1 MSNIGSVRTRVF
13 FFFQPTQEAQ
23 PSTKTQKKKKDKFL
37 RSTDSREIFF
47 TFFSINDFLERDEFM
62 IDVRINQYV
71 FVQRTRP
78 NRRQT
83 LENAKE
89 CSQLLTRKNNAL

>member
-1 MSNIGSVRTRVF
+1 MSNIALEFF

-47 TFFSINDFLERDEFM
+47 TFFSINDFLERNEFM
-62 IDVRINQYV
+62 IDARINQYV

-83 LENAKE
+83 LENAKK